1 MTRRPGL
8 TGVLGVTGVLGCW
21 LIACGPR
28 ASSSEIDLTAAGAEP
43 LLEPARAIDREHQV
57 PAFRVRTIEG
67 EIVDSEAFIGERP
80 FMLVYFAT
88 WCQVCRMKL
97 PMIDFVLDRYADD
110 LAVFG
115 VVMDDRNTW
124 HHVPT
129 YLERY
134 DIDYE
139 LIRAEQF
146 PRFAAAYSPSG
157 LVPAVT
163 VVDKSGYVLEYQH
176 GYSRRHLPSLIH
188 AVKQAEKPR

>member
-1 MTRRPGL
+1 MTRRLGL
-8 TGVLGVTGVLGCW
+8 TGVLGYW
-21 LIACGPR
+21 LCACGPQ
-28 ASSSEIDLTAAGAEP
+28 ASGSEIDLTAAGAEP
-43 LLEPARAIDREHQV
+43 MLEPARAIDREHQV
-57 PAFRVRTIEG
+57 PAFRIRTVDG
-67 EIVDSEAFIGERP
+67 EVFDSEAFVGERP

-97 PMIDFVLDRYADD
+97 PMVDFVLDRYGAD

-115 VVMDDRNTW
+115 VVMDDRSTW
-124 HHVPT
+124 QHVPT

-163 VVDKSGYVLEYQH
+163 VVDKAGYVVEYQH
-176 GYSRRHLPSLIH
+176 GYSRRHLASLIH

>member
-1 MTRRPGL
+1 MTRLPSL
-8 TGVLGVTGVLGCW
+8 LSSAVLACAVA
-21 LIACGPR
+21 ACGPG
-28 ASSSEIDLTAAGAEP
+28 ATGSEIDLTSARGEP
-43 LLEPARAIDREHQV
+43 LLEPSRAIDRQHQV
-57 PAFRVRTIEG
+57 PAFRIRTVDG
-67 EIVDSEAFIGERP
+67 DVFDSEAFIGERS

-97 PMIDFVLDRYADD
+97 PMVDFVLDRYGPD
-110 LAVFG
+110 LAVYG
-115 VVMDDRNTW
+115 VVMDDASTW
-124 HHVPT
+124 RDVPT

-163 VVDKSGYVLEYQH
+163 VVDKTGHVLEYQH
-176 GYSRRHLPSLIH
+176 GYSRRHLASLIH
-188 AVKQAEKPR
+188 AVTLAEEPR

>member
-1 MTRRPGL
+1 MRRPGL
-8 TGVLGVTGVLGCW
+8 PILLSGW
-21 LIACGPR
+21 LCACGPQ
-28 ASSSEIDLTAAGAEP
+28 ASGAELDLTAPADEH
-43 LLEPARAIDREHQV
+43 LLEPTRPIDRAHRV
-57 PAFRVRTIEG
+57 PAFRIRT
-67 EIVDSEAFIGERP
+67 VDGDVFDSAAFIGERP

>member
-1 MTRRPGL
+1 M
-8 TGVLGVTGVLGCW
+8 
-21 LIACGPR
+21 
-28 ASSSEIDLTAAGAEP
+28 
-43 LLEPARAIDREHQV
+43 LEPTRAIDQEQPV
-57 PAFRVRTIEG
+57 PAFRIRTVAG
-67 EIVDSEAFIGERP
+67 DVFDSEAFIGERP

-97 PMIDFVLDRYADD
+97 PMVHFVLDRYGAD

-115 VVMDDRNTW
+115 VVMDDRSTW

-163 VVDKSGYVLEYQH
+163 VVDKSGYVVEYQH
-176 GYSRRHLPSLIH
+176 GYSQRHLASLIR
-188 AVKQAEKPR
+188 AVTQADEPR

>member
-1 MTRRPGL
+1 
-8 TGVLGVTGVLGCW
+8 
-21 LIACGPR
+21 
-28 ASSSEIDLTAAGAEP
+28 
-43 LLEPARAIDREHQV
+43 
-57 PAFRVRTIEG
+57 
-67 EIVDSEAFIGERP
+67 
-80 FMLVYFAT
+80 MLVYFAT

-97 PMIDFVLDRYADD
+97 PMVDFVLDRYGAD

-115 VVMDDRNTW
+115 VVMDDRSTW

-146 PRFAAAYSPSG
+146 SRFAAAYSPSG

-163 VVDKSGYVLEYQH
+163 VVDKQGYVLEYQH
-176 GYSRRHLPSLIH
+176 GYSRRHLESLIH
-188 AVKQAEKPR
+188 AVKLAEKPH

>member
-1 MTRRPGL
+1 MTRLLGL
-8 TGVLGVTGVLGCW
+8 TGVLSGW
-21 LIACGPR
+21 LCACGPQ
-28 ASSSEIDLTAAGAEP
+28 ASGTELDLTAAGAEQM
-43 LLEPARAIDREHQV
+43 LEPTRTIDRAHRV
-57 PAFRVRTIEG
+57 PAFRIRTVDG
-67 EIVDSEAFIGERP
+67 DVLDSEALIGERP

-97 PMIDFVLDRYADD
+97 PMVDFVLDRYGAD

-115 VVMDDRNTW
+115 VVMDDRRTW

-163 VVDKSGYVLEYQH
+163 VVDKDGYLLEYQH
-176 GYSRRHLPSLIH
+176 GYSRTHLASLIR
-188 AVKQAEKPR
+188 AVTRAEKPR